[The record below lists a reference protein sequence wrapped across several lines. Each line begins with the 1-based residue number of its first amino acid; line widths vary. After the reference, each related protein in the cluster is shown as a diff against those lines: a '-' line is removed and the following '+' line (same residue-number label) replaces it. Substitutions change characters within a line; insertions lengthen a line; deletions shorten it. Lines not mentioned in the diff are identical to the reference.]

1 MESALIILGII
12 IVSAI
17 INSHFKSKVSKM
29 KRKELLN
36 NLNRN
41 TSNNK

>member
-1 MESALIILGII
+1 MESALIIVGII

-17 INSHFKSKVSKM
+17 INSHFKSKVSKRE
-29 KRKELLN
+29 RKELLR

-41 TSNNK
+41 TSNKK